1 MAYRDDAEQHFVFAI
16 CPNCSHSL
24 ARLPVT
30 TQQKRLAAAVRTI
43 AGRPEPY
50 RLHFFNSAAEAK
62 LYAVLEADRLARESR
77 PVRLQSGAE
86 KKKPPEGG
94 CFD

>member
-43 AGRPEPY
+43 AGRPELY
-50 RLHFFNSAAEAK
+50 RLSFFNSAVEAK
-62 LYAVLEADRLARESR
+62 LYAALEAERLARELAPS
-77 PVRLQSGAE
+77 
-86 KKKPPEGG
+86 
-94 CFD
+94 